1 MVFGKKDHLIGLDI
15 GSGSIKAAEIVETKH
30 GGTLKN
36 FGIIDI
42 AHGAIEERTI
52 NNPETVAESLQQLFK
67 SSGFNEN
74 NVAVSIGGYS
84 VIVKKIVVQTM
95 AEEKLQETIHFE
107 AEQYIPFDISDVN
120 LDFQILGESE
130 SNPNQ
135 MNVFLVAAKKEML
148 DDYIN
153 LMNLAGLNPCIIDV
167 ESFALQ
173 NSFEASYDAQN
184 QDVAL
189 IDIGASKTSLNIL
202 KNAAS
207 VFMRDVSLGCG
218 QINQKIMSLIECSFE
233 EAEQLKYGN
242 TPDKLSP
249 DDLKGIVSSVVADW
263 CTEIR
268 RALDFFYSTY
278 PDDQIKR
285 IILSGGGA
293 NIAEFRKLLATEA
306 STEVEI
312 INPFQNFHFLWRP
325 FLPDPKDDHVLEL
338 AVASQVKKVATF
350 NTKDFKDVDKFG
362 IKIISPKQ
370 LLEEIEWVH

>member
-36 FGIIDI
+36 FGMIDI
-42 AHGAIEERTI
+42 AHGAIEEGTI

-95 AEEKLQETIHFE
+95 AEEQLQETIHFE

-312 INPFQNFHFLWRP
+312 INPFQNFHIENKKL
-325 FLPDPKDDHVLEL
+325 DDAFIKQVAPQAAICMGL
-338 AVASQVKKVATF
+338 AMRKVG
-350 NTKDFKDVDKFG
+350 DK
-362 IKIISPKQ
+362 
-370 LLEEIEWVH
+370 

>member
-1 MVFGKKDHLIGLDI
+1 MAFGKKDHLIGLDI

-42 AHGAIEERTI
+42 AHGAIEEGTI

-312 INPFQNFHFLWRP
+312 INPFQNFHIENKKL
-325 FLPDPKDDHVLEL
+325 DDAFIKQVAPQAAICMGL
-338 AVASQVKKVATF
+338 AMRKVG
-350 NTKDFKDVDKFG
+350 DK
-362 IKIISPKQ
+362 
-370 LLEEIEWVH
+370 